1 MGANTDTQESG
12 KRKLIL
18 EGALRVFSQK
28 GFHNATVE
36 EVAEAAGVGKGTVYL
51 YFTSKTDLFVSVVE
65 EKLKEL
71 KEALIEHIE
80 NIEGACAKLAGAI
93 KLHWEFFNRS
103 REFVQVILSDLSG
116 MEKELD
122 ERTRE
127 ARTAFVAVLESV
139 IKEGISGGEFKEI
152 EPRMAA
158 YAIEGAI
165 SFVAFA
171 NLMNEL
177 DEPSAFDVSE
187 LVDLCLSGL
196 CC

>member
-28 GFHNATVE
+28 GFHNAKPWRKF
-36 EVAEAAGVGKGTVYL
+36 AEAAGVGRGTVYL

-65 EKLKEL
+65 EKLKEI
-71 KEALIEHIE
+71 KEALTEHIE

-139 IKEGISGGEFKEI
+139 IKEGISRGGI
-152 EPRMAA
+152 QGDRAPNGRLRHRRRNQLL
-158 YAIEGAI
+158 
-165 SFVAFA
+165 AFA

-177 DEPSAFDVSE
+177 
-187 LVDLCLSGL
+187 
-196 CC
+196 